1 MVIASA
7 MLLSWKE
14 SDQTWHGACLALAE
28 FARRRLISLNHI
40 AVVVESVVKALHYE
54 LRRGHARQGGH
65 TADVCALYVV
75 ERSPKSGMDLCGM
88 GAVSVAT

>member
-28 FARRRLISLNHI
+28 FARRRLISLDHI
-40 AVVVESVVKALHYE
+40 AVVVESVVKALQYE
-54 LRRGHARQGGH
+54 LRRGHARQEGH
-65 TADVCALYVV
+65 TIVCALCCLK
-75 ERSPKSGMDLCGM
+75 RSPKSGTDLC
-88 GAVSVAT
+88 